1 MKMNKK
7 IIVTICAVIIYAIL
21 FVYVTKNVAGQSECG
36 NYFQF
41 CIRFCSADTETF
53 SDDFLLDEFLKS
65 EFGKS
70 FKNLIGF
77 NFNVFRGFPVCGE
90 LKYFQLRENS
100 TSPFS
105 PLGNVVMHLRKQY
118 NYKKYCLEKSDDVQH
133 GWKIMICQ
141 RDVYFYKIFHFIA
154 ISCSVLLFGSII
166 FVYSYFKELRDF
178 HGKFT
183 IVLMVPLICAYIV
196 IPLAVFDHDE
206 QKLFR
211 GYFGV
216 ILPMIYTTTMMMILL
231 WITAMIL
238 HSFLT
243 FKNFKQQVL
252 NQYDFSIFVA
262 FVLTFIIF
270 SAFLL
275 VWERI
280 SDGNNNFILYLCM
293 LNNLLIFKD
302 SRQHYLYVIY
312 FFIGFID
319 IILLII
325 TGIKVLIVSRHLTHS
340 EQPKFDTERKWYWIT
355 VKLSLIMLVTWKF
368 VFITWEDI
376 NYHLL
381 TNFISDFVMI
391 FTAVIISII
400 LLGRKQV
407 KILLFGKYHAMLN
420 VEA

>member
-53 SDDFLLDEFLKS
+53 SDDFLLDEFLK
-65 EFGKS
+65 
-70 FKNLIGF
+70 
-77 NFNVFRGFPVCGE
+77 RFPVCGE

-280 SDGNNNFILYLCM
+280 SD
-293 LNNLLIFKD
+293 D